1 MRVLVF
7 AYTQKKNA
15 NNAFHNALFAHR
27 TYIEMKKLFYFL
39 RGSCFPFLTMQRYKT
54 DFIYPNKKACFFAE

>member
-1 MRVLVF
+1 MPDMGKRFSHHTNRENPLTQNMRVLVF

-27 TYIEMKKLFYFL
+27 TYIEMKKLSYV
-39 RGSCFPFLTMQRYKT
+39 
-54 DFIYPNKKACFFAE
+54 AEIHT

>member
-7 AYTQKKNA
+7 AYTQKNA

-27 TYIEMKKLFYFL
+27 TYIEMKKLSY
-39 RGSCFPFLTMQRYKT
+39 
-54 DFIYPNKKACFFAE
+54 IAEIHT